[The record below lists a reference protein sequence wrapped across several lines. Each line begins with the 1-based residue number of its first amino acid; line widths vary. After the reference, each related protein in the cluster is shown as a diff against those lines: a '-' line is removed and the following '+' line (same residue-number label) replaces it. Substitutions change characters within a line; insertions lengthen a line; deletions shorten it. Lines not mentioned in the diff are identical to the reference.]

1 MSPFGTTLAAYVA
14 ECEAREPGFA
24 ARVGALMTNDY
35 RIKGVPPDMDEASF
49 VAVLRAASSPV
60 SSGEARAVYS
70 YCVARQLSPAFLL
83 AMFKKESTFGKFGS
97 AAITHS
103 FGNTRPPSFG
113 VPDIGVTDRY
123 FSKYANWADG
133 GVSTV
138 ARLFDHKP
146 YANAFTVREVIPIWA
161 PTSENDTAK
170 YIADVLASIEQY
182 AQPQEPSMSI
192 PIREATDWQG
202 PNRPGLALVPR
213 YVTIHETSNTNVGA
227 NAEMHR
233 RFVQGGGG
241 RDGVSFHWVVDDAEA
256 IHLLTDAE
264 VGWHAGDGRDGPG
277 NRTSLAIETCVN
289 QDGDWARTRRNLTI
303 LVATLMHRHG
313 IPLANVVQHSRWSGK
328 NCPLVMRRDGL
339 WAGQVAAID
348 VAYRAL
354 VAPPVVAVES
364 PFIRAIRALLTP
376 PAA

>member
-1 MSPFGTTLAAYVA
+1 MDDYAIAGPPGLDYGEFRAILDGAQSPAAEEAIGLWAVLVGAGIRPEVWLAFFHHESGYGLLGICFKYNTKNAGNVRSP
-14 ECEAREPGFA
+14 EVPGAGVVIQTERGPFVKYHTWTAGAQDWA
-24 ARVGALMTNDY
+24 ARMKGPKYAGAGLTTVRQVIPKYAPAEDSNAPESY
-35 RIKGVPPDMDEASF
+35 IA
-49 VAVLRAASSPV
+49 AVLR
-60 SSGEARAVYS
+60 
-70 YCVARQLSPAFLL
+70 
-83 AMFKKESTFGKFGS
+83 
-97 AAITHS
+97 
-103 FGNTRPPSFG
+103 
-113 VPDIGVTDRY
+113 DIERWV
-123 FSKYANWADG
+123 
-133 GVSTV
+133 
-138 ARLFDHKP
+138 
-146 YANAFTVREVIPIWA
+146 
-161 PTSENDTAK
+161 
-170 YIADVLASIEQY
+170 
-182 AQPQEPSMSI
+182 PQEQPSMSI
-192 PIREATDWQG
+192 PIREATNWTG

-213 YVTIHETSNTNVGA
+213 YITIHETSNTNVGA

-256 IHLLTDAE
+256 VHLLTDAE

-277 NRTSLAIETCVN
+277 NRQSLAIETCVN
-289 QDGDWARTRRNLTI
+289 ADGDWARTRRNLTI

-364 PFIRAIRALLTP
+364 PMIRAIRALL
-376 PAA
+376 AA

>member
-1 MSPFGTTLAAYVA
+1 MQ
-14 ECEAREPGFA
+14 
-24 ARVGALMTNDY
+24 DY
-35 RIKGVPPDMDEASF
+35 KIKGVGPDMDEEMF
-49 VAVLRAASSPV
+49 VAILHDAGSPV
-60 SSGEARAVYS
+60 PFAQARAVYS
-70 YCVARQLSPAFLL
+70 YAVARQVSPAWLL
-83 AMFKKESTFGKFGS
+83 AVFAHESSMGKAGT
-97 AAITHS
+97 ATQTHS
-103 FGNTRPPSFG
+103 WGNTREPSFG
-113 VPDIGVTDRY
+113 VPSLGTVAGRSGY

-138 ARLFDHKP
+138 ARICDHKP
-146 YANAFTVREVIPIWA
+146 YAEAFTVRQWCPIWA
-161 PTSENDTAK
+161 PATDGNAPES
-170 YIADVLASIEQY
+170 YIAAVLRDIERWV
-182 AQPQEPSMSI
+182 PQEQPTMSV
-192 PIREATDWQG
+192 PIREATNWTG
-202 PNRPGLALVPR
+202 PNRPELALVPR
-213 YVTIHETSNTNVGA
+213 YITIHETSNTNVGA

-277 NRTSLAIETCVN
+277 NRQSLAIETCVN

-364 PFIRAIRALLTP
+364 PMIRAIKALL
-376 PAA
+376 AA

>member
-1 MSPFGTTLAAYVA
+1 MTTGPFGTTLAAYVA

-24 ARVGALMTNDY
+24 ARVEALMTNDY

-70 YCVARQLSPAFLL
+70 YALARGMSPAALL
-83 AMFKKESTFGKFGS
+83 AMFRKESTFGKFGS
-97 AAITHS
+97 AAVTHS
-103 FGNTRPPSFG
+103 WGNTRPPSFG
-113 VPDIGVTDRY
+113 VPDIGVTDRF
-123 FSKYANWADG
+123 FSRYANWADG

-138 ARLFDHKP
+138 ARLFDHQP

-192 PIREATDWQG
+192 PIREATNWTG
-202 PNRPGLALVPR
+202 PNRPGIPMTPLAIC
-213 YVTIHETSNTNVGA
+213 IHETANTTINA

-233 RFVQGGGG
+233 RFVQSGGGAA
-241 RDGVSFHWVVDDAEA
+241 GVSFHWVVDDKEA
-256 IHLLTDAE
+256 VHLLTDFE
-264 VGWHAGDGRDGPG
+264 VGWHAGDGSNGPG
-277 NRTSLAIETCVN
+277 NRSAIAIETCIN
-289 QDGDWARTRRNLTI
+289 ADGDWAKTRRNLTL

-313 IPLANVVQHSRWSGK
+313 IPLTAIRQHNFYSGK
-328 NCPLVMRRDGL
+328 DCPRVMRRDGL

-364 PFIRAIRALLTP
+364 PMIRAIRALF
-376 PAA
+376 AA